1 MTRSPRSARSGRH
14 AAALAIAQAA
24 QRFPDLP
31 PSELHLGG
39 LSASEAALAT
49 AIHRTVLQRWLTLE
63 HLLDHFSKQAASRLE
78 PAMRAVLLTGA
89 AQIVFMPSLP
99 AYAVVD
105 EAVTLTKQMVRPAAA
120 GMANA
125 ILRKVAKL
133 VVRAEPDT
141 AWQPADDLLPVEQ
154 GVIRLTPRAL
164 PDPSQLPA
172 YLAVATSHPV
182 KLVRRWIEMFGGQQT
197 TELCLHSTRVP
208 PTLVVVEQDFDREQ
222 PSEDWQAHQQPG
234 WIVWQGSH
242 EALVAFLQGH
252 PSRRVQDPTAAQAV
266 ASCQGL
272 NPSSIMDFCAGMG
285 TKTKQLAMQF
295 PDAQVFA
302 ADPHLGRAAAL
313 KELATQFANITV
325 LPQKEAADQAADL
338 LVLDVSCSNSG
349 VLARRPEARY
359 RLTHQTLASV
369 MELQRQI
376 ITQSLPIVQRQPSS
390 GAATPQPRHILYSTC
405 SIEQMENRP
414 QARWLAQQIDGEI
427 LHEKL
432 ILPAGQGPTW
442 NDGGYHALIK
452 LPS

>member
-14 AAALAIAQAA
+14 AATLAIAQAA

-31 PSELHLGG
+31 PSEINLAG
-39 LSASEAALAT
+39 LSAGDAALAL

-63 HLLDHFSKQAASRLE
+63 HLLDRFSRQPCEKLE
-78 PAMRAVLLTGA
+78 PNMLAVLLTGS
-89 AQIVFMPSLP
+89 AQLVFMPSLP
-99 AYAVVD
+99 TYAVVD
-105 EAVTLTKQMVRPAAA
+105 EAVSLAKQMVRPAAG
-120 GMANA
+120 GMVNA

-133 VVRAEPDT
+133 VVGPEPDT
-141 AWQPADDLLPVEQ
+141 AWQPAADLLPAEQ
-154 GVIRLTPRAL
+154 GVIRLAQPAL

-172 YLAVATSHPV
+172 YLAAATSHPV
-182 KLVRRWIEMFGGQQT
+182 KLVRRWIEMFGGPQT

-208 PTLVVVEQDFDREQ
+208 PTLVAVEQGFDAGQ
-222 PSEDWQAHQQPG
+222 TSDDWQAHDQPG

-242 EALVAFLQGH
+242 DALIAFLESH

-266 ASCQGL
+266 ASCREL
-272 NPSSIMDFCAGMG
+272 NPSSVMDYCAGMG

-295 PDAQVFA
+295 PEAAIFA
-302 ADPHLGRAAAL
+302 ADPHVGRAAAL
-313 KELATQFANITV
+313 KQLAEQYAKVTV
-325 LPQKEAADQAADL
+325 LSQAAAAGQSADL
-338 LVLDVSCSNSG
+338 LVLDVPCSNSG

-359 RLTHQTLASV
+359 RLTHQSLASV

-376 ITQSLPIVQRQPSS
+376 ILQSLPVVQARQGS
-390 GAATPQPRHILYSTC
+390 GTATPRHILYSTC

-414 QARWLAQQIDGEI
+414 QARWIAQQVAGEI
-427 LHEKL
+427 VHEKL
-432 ILPAGQGPTW
+432 ILPAGRGPSW